1 MNALRNNG
9 LDGHSSGSYEPPPKR
24 SRTATFQ
31 PCKGDHCSLS
41 CQIADILSV
50 IEVMKVQQA
59 TTYKSFH
66 YLEQTKVSAED
77 RKALC
82 QWGFDIMDACK
93 LNHDVAIIAIGYFD
107 RFLSKRGLPVVEAC
121 LDNQREFQLAFVV
134 SPHHEMLVFLSLDP
148 NAYHAS
154 TFSCDFIDLPC
165 IGLKGTCRHGNRAK
179 ICG

>member
-50 IEVMKVQQA
+50 IEFNRPLP
-59 TTYKSFH
+59 TNLFH

-77 RKALC
+77 PKALC

-93 LNHDVAIIAIGYFD
+93 LNHDVAMIAIGYFD

-121 LDNQREFQLAFVV
+121 LDNQREFPIGFRC
-134 SPHHEMLVFLSLDP
+134 E
-148 NAYHAS
+148 S
-154 TFSCDFIDLPC
+154 TP
-165 IGLKGTCRHGNRAK
+165 
-179 ICG
+179 